1 MSTDKNK
8 NNTELKKAGTMI
20 NYIVNGRSEV
30 RSMDDLLDSLVGS
43 KSGNNKPKEKKT
55 TKEEDFGIYNKGS
68 KKYNKD
74 TIDKGKAEF
83 KKRYVENKIQEIKSS
98 IRRLSITRKLKI
110 SEDINKKQKE
120 LSSLK
125 HIEMFDRRAEEIKCK
140 IEFLL
145 ILEKVILSFN
155 KKKFIESN
163 DYLKDSG
170 ITRNDSE
177 FGEFLFVVDGF
188 DKAILGEFLAKDK
201 KPNDKK
207 EVVISFVNSIDMN
220 FKEHGLLDCLSFLL
234 SRITVPKD
242 ANLLLEIVNVFSLIF
257 YQANK
262 DEPKFSEIFKNSNDI
277 YLLIST
283 ILALNTMFTRKDI
296 KNMNV
301 IKKEEF
307 IKMNGNIKEE
317 YLSEIYD
324 ELKSKPFSLS
334 ISGGYNEEIYRKLA
348 TLSKVKEKTDLNTIN
363 LDNFKNRIIPN
374 NQQMENNDR
383 NTSINLQVNNS
394 KIIQGMGIINSNLN
408 IQKEKF
414 MEDEY
419 YEMVQ
424 NYLDLDV
431 SGRVLRN
438 NYDRKLSFITNSNN
452 FSIDDKQLL
461 SKIYKFS
468 LITGSSDGQAV
479 NFIVFDDYKKLAYGK
494 GIEQNQKS
502 YKKYIEINQ
511 INGIYNGIDYSEN
524 IKKYIKAHPL
534 EENDANSFFTIKYN
548 NHKDK
553 IDIKTF
559 EEYSGLLWY
568 KAMKSLLK
576 EVKHSLNNDKIL
588 MEMKK
593 LNDINA
599 IIEKIWDDNI
609 LVKMNDYSQFIT
621 LKWSEKNNYFL
632 NLQKNPEK
640 YKNNLLDEKKPYSF
654 EEINIFL
661 KDKVKSDLDYY
672 EFYSLCSLGFP
683 EKLRKNLW
691 KTFIN
696 NKMIVSEELYLNY
709 KRDVDRIDVDF
720 KMYEKETNFQIKSDY
735 QLNQMIFDIVKS
747 KYFFIIEIT
756 KKKLNAEKIMKAVYY
771 VVSIFNLVK
780 MDVPYNKG
788 IIAIT
793 YFLLISGFTDFECFN
808 FLMNLIT
815 GNLCRLYVGELEYT
829 NSIIYF
835 FDELLQKY
843 SEKVYNYFKKL
854 DISTELYLVDWIE
867 KLFTQTIKYDT
878 LLHIF
883 DLYVING
890 DYILFQTAITIIK
903 LLEEDILNF
912 TISEIFKK
920 LKRFPTQFTEM
931 DFFKQ
936 FKSYNCIKDD
946 YVKWNMN
953 NQLQYQKKALNS
965 SPTKK

>member
-1 MSTDKNK
+1 MSND
-8 NNTELKKAGTMI
+8 EIKKTSTMI
-20 NYIVNGRSEV
+20 TYISNGKSEV
-30 RSMDDLLDSLVGS
+30 RSMDDLLNSLVGS
-43 KSGNNKPKEKKT
+43 KGDNNKTKVKKA
-55 TKEEDFGIYNKGS
+55 KEEEFGIYNKNS
-68 KKYNKD
+68 NKYNKN
-74 TIDKGKAEF
+74 TINKGKVEF
-83 KKRYVENKIQEIKSS
+83 RKRYVEDKIQEIKSS

-125 HIEMFDRRAEEIKCK
+125 HIEMFDRRAEEIKCN

-155 KKKFIESN
+155 KKKFVESN
-163 DYLKDSG
+163 GYLKDSG

-262 DEPKFSEIFKNSNDI
+262 DDSKFSEIFKNSNDI

-307 IKMNGNIKEE
+307 IKMNGNIKED

-348 TLSKVKEKTDLNTIN
+348 TLTKIKEKTDLNTIN
-363 LDNFKNRIIPN
+363 LNNFKNRIIPN
-374 NQQMENNDR
+374 DQQLENNGKSASR
-383 NTSINLQVNNS
+383 NINASNS
-394 KIIQGMGIINSNLN
+394 KIIQGMGIINLNLN
-408 IQKEKF
+408 NQKENF

-431 SGRVLRN
+431 SGRVLKN
-438 NYDRKLSFITNSNN
+438 NYDRKQSFITNSNN

-461 SKIYKFS
+461 SKINKFS
-468 LITGSSDGQAV
+468 LITGSSDGQVV
-479 NFIVFDDYKKLAYGK
+479 NFVAFDDCKKIAYGK

-524 IKKYIKAHPL
+524 IKKYIKAHPM
-534 EENDANSFFTIKYN
+534 EENDANSFFTIIYN

-559 EEYSGLLWY
+559 EEYNGLLWY

-576 EVKHSLNNDKIL
+576 QVKHSLYNDKVV
-588 MEMKK
+588 MEMKQ
-593 LNDINA
+593 LNDINLQ
-599 IIEKIWDDNI
+599 IEKIWDDNI
-609 LVKMNDYSQFIT
+609 LIKMNDYSKFIT
-621 LKWSEKNNYFL
+621 LRCSEKNNYFL
-632 NLQKNPEK
+632 TVIKNPEK
-640 YKNNLLDEKKPYSF
+640 YKNNLIDERKPYSF

-672 EFYSLCSLGFP
+672 EFLTLCSLGFP
-683 EKLRKNLW
+683 EKMRKNLW

-696 NKMIVSEELYLNY
+696 NKVIVSEELYLNY
-709 KRDVDRIDVDF
+709 KRDIDRIAVDF
-720 KMYEKETNFQIKSDY
+720 KMYEKETNFQINSDY

-756 KKKLNAEKIMKAVYY
+756 KKKLDAEKIMKDVYY
-771 VVSIFNLVK
+771 VVCIFNLVK

-815 GNLCRLYVGELEYT
+815 GNLCRIYVGESEYT
-829 NSIIYF
+829 KNIIDF
-835 FDELLQKY
+835 FDGLLKKY
-843 SEKVYNYFKKL
+843 SERVYDYFKKL
-854 DISTELYLVDWIE
+854 QISTELYLVDWIE

-890 DYILFQTAITIIK
+890 DHILFQTAITIIK

-912 TISEIFKK
+912 TVSEIFKK

-946 YVKWNMN
+946 YVKWNMSN
-953 NQLQYQKKALNS
+953 ELQFQKIALKGS
-965 SPTKK
+965 TAKIK

>member
-1 MSTDKNK
+1 MNTDNNNAEIKSTG
-8 NNTELKKAGTMI
+8 ARI
-20 NYIVNGRSEV
+20 NYIINGRKET
-30 RSMDDLLDSLVGS
+30 RSMDDLLDSLVGN
-43 KSGNNKPKEKKT
+43 KSDNTKAKVKKV
-55 TKEEDFGIYNKGS
+55 KEEDFGIYNKDS
-68 KKYNKD
+68 NKYNKD
-74 TIDKGKAEF
+74 TINKGKAEF
-83 KKRYVENKIQEIKSS
+83 KKRYVDDKIQEIKSS
-98 IRRLSITRKLKI
+98 IRRLSITRKLDI

-125 HIEMFDRRAEEIKCK
+125 HIEMFDKRAEEIKCK
-140 IEFLL
+140 IEFIL

-163 DYLKDSG
+163 EYLKDSG

-262 DEPKFSEIFKNSNDI
+262 DEPKFSEIFKSSNDI

-317 YLSEIYD
+317 YLCEIYD

-348 TLSKVKEKTDLNTIN
+348 TLTKVKEKKDLNTIN
-363 LDNFKNRIIPN
+363 LNNFKNIIIPN

-383 NTSINLQVNNS
+383 NTSINLHASNS

-408 IQKEKF
+408 IQKENF

-424 NYLDLDV
+424 KYLDLDV
-431 SGRVLRN
+431 SGRVLKN
-438 NYDRKLSFITNSNN
+438 NYDRRQSFITNSNN

-461 SKIYKFS
+461 SKINKFN
-468 LITGSSDGQAV
+468 LITGSSDGQVV
-479 NFIVFDDYKKLAYGK
+479 NFIAFENYNKLAYGK

-559 EEYSGLLWY
+559 EEYNGLLWY
-568 KAMKSLLK
+568 KAMKNLLK
-576 EVKHSLNNDKIL
+576 EVKQSLFKDKIL

-609 LVKMNDYSQFIT
+609 LLKMNDYSKFIT
-621 LKWSEKNNYFL
+621 LKCSEKNNYFVNIL
-632 NLQKNPEK
+632 KNPEK

-696 NKMIVSEELYLNY
+696 NKMIVSEDLYLNY
-709 KRDVDRIDVDF
+709 KRDVDQIAVDF
-720 KMYEKETNFQIKSDY
+720 KMYEKETNFQINSDY

-756 KKKLNAEKIMKAVYY
+756 KKKLDAEKIMKDVYH
-771 VVSIFNLVK
+771 VVCIFNLVK
-780 MDVPYNKG
+780 LDVPYNKG

-829 NSIIYF
+829 KSIIDF
-835 FDELLQKY
+835 FDELLKKY
-843 SEKVYNYFKKL
+843 SEKVYDYFNKL
-854 DISTELYLVDWIE
+854 QISTELYLVDWIE

-965 SPTKK
+965 SPLKKN

>member
-1 MSTDKNK
+1 MSND
-8 NNTELKKAGTMI
+8 EIKKTSTMI
-20 NYIVNGRSEV
+20 TYISNGKSEV
-30 RSMDDLLDSLVGS
+30 RSMDDLLNSLVGS
-43 KSGNNKPKEKKT
+43 KGDNNKPKVKKA
-55 TKEEDFGIYNKGS
+55 KEEEFGIYNKNS
-68 KKYNKD
+68 NKYNKN
-74 TIDKGKAEF
+74 TINKGKVEF
-83 KKRYVENKIQEIKSS
+83 RKRYVEDKIQEIKSS

-125 HIEMFDRRAEEIKCK
+125 HIEMFDRRAEEIKCN

-155 KKKFIESN
+155 KKKFVESN
-163 DYLKDSG
+163 GYLKDSG

-262 DEPKFSEIFKNSNDI
+262 DDSKFSEIFKNSNDI

-307 IKMNGNIKEE
+307 IKMNGNIKED

-348 TLSKVKEKTDLNTIN
+348 TLTKIKEKTDLNTIN
-363 LDNFKNRIIPN
+363 LNNFKNRIIPN
-374 NQQMENNDR
+374 DQQLENNGKSASR
-383 NTSINLQVNNS
+383 NINASNS
-394 KIIQGMGIINSNLN
+394 KIIQGMGIINLNLN
-408 IQKEKF
+408 NQKENF

-431 SGRVLRN
+431 SGRVLKN
-438 NYDRKLSFITNSNN
+438 NYDRKQSFITNSNN
-452 FSIDDKQLL
+452 FSIDDKLLL
-461 SKIYKFS
+461 SKINKFS
-468 LITGSSDGQAV
+468 LITGSSDGQVV
-479 NFIVFDDYKKLAYGK
+479 NFVAFDDCKKIAYGK

-524 IKKYIKAHPL
+524 IKKYIKAHPM
-534 EENDANSFFTIKYN
+534 EENDANSFFTIIYN

-559 EEYSGLLWY
+559 EEYNGLLWY

-576 EVKHSLNNDKIL
+576 QVKHSLYNDKIV
-588 MEMKK
+588 MEMKQ
-593 LNDINA
+593 LNDINLQ
-599 IIEKIWDDNI
+599 IEKIWDDNI
-609 LVKMNDYSQFIT
+609 LIKMNDYSKFIT
-621 LKWSEKNNYFL
+621 LRCSEKNNYFL
-632 NLQKNPEK
+632 TVIKNPEK
-640 YKNNLLDEKKPYSF
+640 YKNNLIDERKPYSF

-672 EFYSLCSLGFP
+672 EFLTLCSLGFP
-683 EKLRKNLW
+683 EKMRKNLW

-696 NKMIVSEELYLNY
+696 NKVIVSEELYLNY
-709 KRDVDRIDVDF
+709 KRDIDRIAVDF
-720 KMYEKETNFQIKSDY
+720 KMYEKETNFQINSDY

-756 KKKLNAEKIMKAVYY
+756 KKKLDAEKIMKDVYY
-771 VVSIFNLVK
+771 VVCIFNLVK

-815 GNLCRLYVGELEYT
+815 GNLCRIYVGESEYT
-829 NSIIYF
+829 KNIIDF
-835 FDELLQKY
+835 FDGLLKKY
-843 SEKVYNYFKKL
+843 SERVYDYFKKL
-854 DISTELYLVDWIE
+854 QISTELYLVDWIE
-867 KLFTQTIKYDT
+867 KVFTQTIKYDT

-890 DYILFQTAITIIK
+890 DHILFQTAITIIK

-912 TISEIFKK
+912 TVSEIFKK

-946 YVKWNMN
+946 YVKWNMSN
-953 NQLQYQKKALNS
+953 ELQFQKIALKGS
-965 SPTKK
+965 TAKIK

>member
-1 MSTDKNK
+1 MSND
-8 NNTELKKAGTMI
+8 EIKKTSTMI
-20 NYIVNGRSEV
+20 TYISNGKSEV
-30 RSMDDLLDSLVGS
+30 RSMDDLLNSLVGS
-43 KSGNNKPKEKKT
+43 KGDNNKPKVKKA
-55 TKEEDFGIYNKGS
+55 KEEEFGIYNKNS
-68 KKYNKD
+68 NKYNKN
-74 TIDKGKAEF
+74 TINKGKVEF
-83 KKRYVENKIQEIKSS
+83 RKRYVEDKIQEIKSS

-125 HIEMFDRRAEEIKCK
+125 HIEMFDRRAEEIKCN

-155 KKKFIESN
+155 KKKFVESN
-163 DYLKDSG
+163 GYLKDSG

-262 DEPKFSEIFKNSNDI
+262 DDSKFSEIFKNSNDI

-307 IKMNGNIKEE
+307 IKMNGNIKED

-348 TLSKVKEKTDLNTIN
+348 TLTKIKEKTDLNTIN
-363 LDNFKNRIIPN
+363 LNNFKNRIIPN
-374 NQQMENNDR
+374 DQQLENNGKSASR
-383 NTSINLQVNNS
+383 NINASNS
-394 KIIQGMGIINSNLN
+394 KIIQGMGIINLNLN
-408 IQKEKF
+408 NQKENF

-431 SGRVLRN
+431 SGRVLKN
-438 NYDRKLSFITNSNN
+438 NYDRKQSFITNSNN

-461 SKIYKFS
+461 SKINKFS
-468 LITGSSDGQAV
+468 LITGSSDGQVV
-479 NFIVFDDYKKLAYGK
+479 NFVAFDDCKKIAYGK

-524 IKKYIKAHPL
+524 IKKYIKAHPM
-534 EENDANSFFTIKYN
+534 EENDANSFFTIIYN

-559 EEYSGLLWY
+559 EEYNGLLWY

-576 EVKHSLNNDKIL
+576 QVKHSLYNDKVV
-588 MEMKK
+588 MEMKQ
-593 LNDINA
+593 LNDINLQ
-599 IIEKIWDDNI
+599 IEKIWDDNI
-609 LVKMNDYSQFIT
+609 LIKMNDYSKFIT
-621 LKWSEKNNYFL
+621 LRCSEKNNYFL
-632 NLQKNPEK
+632 TVIKNPEK
-640 YKNNLLDEKKPYSF
+640 YKNNLIDERKPYSF

-672 EFYSLCSLGFP
+672 EFLTLCSLGFP
-683 EKLRKNLW
+683 EKMRKNLW

-696 NKMIVSEELYLNY
+696 NKVIVSEELYLNY
-709 KRDVDRIDVDF
+709 KRDIDRIAVDF
-720 KMYEKETNFQIKSDY
+720 KMYEKETNFQINSDY

-756 KKKLNAEKIMKAVYY
+756 KKKLDAEKIMKDVYY
-771 VVSIFNLVK
+771 VVCIFNLVK

-808 FLMNLIT
+808 FLVNLIT
-815 GNLCRLYVGELEYT
+815 GNLCRIYVGESEYT
-829 NSIIYF
+829 KNIIDF
-835 FDELLQKY
+835 FDGLLKKY
-843 SEKVYNYFKKL
+843 SERVYDYFKKL
-854 DISTELYLVDWIE
+854 QISTELYLVDWIE

-890 DYILFQTAITIIK
+890 DHILFQTAITIIK

-912 TISEIFKK
+912 TVSEIFKK

-946 YVKWNMN
+946 YVKWNMSN
-953 NQLQYQKKALNS
+953 ELQFQKIALKGS
-965 SPTKK
+965 TAKIK

>member
-1 MSTDKNK
+1 MSND
-8 NNTELKKAGTMI
+8 EIKKTSTMI
-20 NYIVNGRSEV
+20 TYISNGKSEV
-30 RSMDDLLDSLVGS
+30 RSMDDLLNSLVGS
-43 KSGNNKPKEKKT
+43 KGDNNKPKVKKA
-55 TKEEDFGIYNKGS
+55 KEEEFGIYNKNS
-68 KKYNKD
+68 NKYNKN
-74 TIDKGKAEF
+74 TINKGKVEF
-83 KKRYVENKIQEIKSS
+83 RKRYVEDKIQEIKSS

-125 HIEMFDRRAEEIKCK
+125 HIEMFDRRAEEIKCN

-155 KKKFIESN
+155 KKKFVESN
-163 DYLKDSG
+163 GYLKDSG

-262 DEPKFSEIFKNSNDI
+262 DDSKFSEIFKNSNDI

-307 IKMNGNIKEE
+307 IKMNGNIKED

-348 TLSKVKEKTDLNTIN
+348 TLTKIKEKTDLNTIN
-363 LDNFKNRIIPN
+363 LNNFKNRIIPN
-374 NQQMENNDR
+374 DQQLENNGKSASR
-383 NTSINLQVNNS
+383 NINASNS
-394 KIIQGMGIINSNLN
+394 KIIQGMGIINLNLN
-408 IQKEKF
+408 NQKENF

-431 SGRVLRN
+431 SGRVLKN
-438 NYDRKLSFITNSNN
+438 NYDRKQSFITNSNN

-461 SKIYKFS
+461 SKINKFS
-468 LITGSSDGQAV
+468 LITGSSDGQVV
-479 NFIVFDDYKKLAYGK
+479 NFVAFDDCKKIAYGK

-524 IKKYIKAHPL
+524 IKKYIKAHPM
-534 EENDANSFFTIKYN
+534 EENDANSFFTIIYN

-559 EEYSGLLWY
+559 EEYNGLLWY

-576 EVKHSLNNDKIL
+576 QVKHSLYNDKVV
-588 MEMKK
+588 MEMKQ
-593 LNDINA
+593 LNDINLQ
-599 IIEKIWDDNI
+599 IEKIWDDNI
-609 LVKMNDYSQFIT
+609 LIKMNDYSKFIT
-621 LKWSEKNNYFL
+621 LRCSEKNNYFL
-632 NLQKNPEK
+632 TVIKNPEK
-640 YKNNLLDEKKPYSF
+640 YKNNLIDERKPYSF

-672 EFYSLCSLGFP
+672 EFLTLCSLGFP
-683 EKLRKNLW
+683 EKMRKNLW

-696 NKMIVSEELYLNY
+696 NKVIVSEELYLNY
-709 KRDVDRIDVDF
+709 KRDIDRIAVDF
-720 KMYEKETNFQIKSDY
+720 KMYEKETNFQINSDY

-756 KKKLNAEKIMKAVYY
+756 KKKLDAEKIMKDVYY
-771 VVSIFNLVK
+771 VVCIFNLVK

-815 GNLCRLYVGELEYT
+815 GNLCRIYVGESEYT
-829 NSIIYF
+829 KNIIDF
-835 FDELLQKY
+835 FDGLLKKY
-843 SEKVYNYFKKL
+843 SERVYDYFKKL
-854 DISTELYLVDWIE
+854 QISTELYLVDWIE

-890 DYILFQTAITIIK
+890 DHILFQTAITIIK

-912 TISEIFKK
+912 TVSEIFKK

-946 YVKWNMN
+946 YVKWNMSN
-953 NQLQYQKKALNS
+953 ELQFQKIALKGS
-965 SPTKK
+965 TAKIK